1 MCSNLANAGGS
12 TCPVFLPSDSWR
24 ESVAIYSVFA
34 IRAFGPRA
42 GAGLRTG
49 ARGLERHEMDAHPF
63 PGPDSDSVI
72 DHHTSPD
79 AAFTVFVGGLP
90 YEVDD
95 LELMDVFSRF
105 GDVSSA
111 AVVMQRSQPSKSRGF
126 G

>member
-1 MCSNLANAGGS
+1 
-12 TCPVFLPSDSWR
+12 
-24 ESVAIYSVFA
+24 
-34 IRAFGPRA
+34 
-42 GAGLRTG
+42 
-49 ARGLERHEMDAHPF
+49 MDAHPF

-72 DHHTSPD
+72 DHHTSPG
-79 AAFTVFVGGLP
+79 AAQVTVFVGGLP